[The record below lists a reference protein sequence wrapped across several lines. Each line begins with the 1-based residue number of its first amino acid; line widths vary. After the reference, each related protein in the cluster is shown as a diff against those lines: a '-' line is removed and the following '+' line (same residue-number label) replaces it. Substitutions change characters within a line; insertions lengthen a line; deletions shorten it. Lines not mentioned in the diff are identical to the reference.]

1 MKRIGNLF
9 EQIVDIDNLRLAD
22 KKARRNKAYT
32 NEIREHDKHAEE
44 DLQAIRQSLIDGTFK
59 TSEYF
64 FFKVFEP
71 KERDIARLPY
81 YPDRIVH
88 HALLNVLE
96 PIWKSLFTADTYSCI
111 KGRGIHLCAKRLRRA
126 MRRDPEGT
134 RYCLKIDIRKFYPST
149 KHDVLK
155 RVLRRKIKDE
165 RVLAILDEIIDSV
178 KDPGVPIGN
187 YPSQYFEN
195 VLLSYLDHWIKES
208 LKVKYYFRYADDMV
222 FLSGSKE
229 ELRHILDEV
238 REYLS
243 SKLQLEI
250 KPNFQIFPVEARG
263 IDFVGYVFR
272 HAYTRLRKS
281 VKQRLARKVSRLI
294 HAKSV
299 LTVTDINIAL
309 APWWGWAKYCNSI
322 NLIKTLRDEIL
333 FKRPSVNLC

>member
-1 MKRIGNLF
+1 MDEENKINQNQDGDDGTLSF
-9 EQIVDIDNLRLAD
+9 LKLPP
-22 KKARRNKAYT
+22 NKASRRFNCRETTQQQLT
-32 NEIREHDKHAEE
+32 NKTFWVMDFIKDVDTKFGKNRYLVKIKEDKE
-44 DLQAIRQSLIDGTFK
+44 
-59 TSEYF
+59 
-64 FFKVFEP
+64 
-71 KERDIARLPY
+71 
-81 YPDRIVH
+81 
-88 HALLNVLE
+88 
-96 PIWKSLFTADTYSCI
+96 
-111 KGRGIHLCAKRLRRA
+111 
-126 MRRDPEGT
+126 DPEGKAEKFFT
-134 RYCLKIDIRKFYPST
+134 NSQDIKY
-149 KHDVLK
+149 
-155 RVLRRKIKDE
+155 
-165 RVLAILDEIIDSV
+165 VLAILDEIIDSV

-222 FLSGSKE
+222 FLSDSKE